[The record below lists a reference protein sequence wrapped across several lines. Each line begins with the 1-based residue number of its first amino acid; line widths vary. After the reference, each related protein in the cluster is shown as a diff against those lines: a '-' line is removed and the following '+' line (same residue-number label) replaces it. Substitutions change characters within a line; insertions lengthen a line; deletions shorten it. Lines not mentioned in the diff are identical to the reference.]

1 MLPSRAMNGSP
12 HRSALG
18 VLRPRRVSRRSL
30 PVNFRQDD
38 LPLFGHELEREFPP
52 AELIEMSGVRV
63 SPDGFLFKGFKI
75 LPESFAFP
83 FLYDRWKT
91 RSVLK
96 FFVRNYLLRRAR
108 RLEGRAAWI
117 TDDWG
122 GGYFHWLADSL
133 TRLYTIREEARALT
147 LLLPHMHSSL
157 GFVRPSLAPFGV
169 RDVRFIA
176 ADETLLCERLVVPM
190 HTAPSGHYDEEILG
204 GVRRLLLDA
213 YGARVGSGDGERLYI
228 SRGRALKRR
237 IANEEEVVAV
247 LKGFG
252 FRVVYAEDHTF
263 EEQVEMASRAR
274 FFVSNHGAGLTNM
287 LFVREGGR
295 VLELRHQA
303 DKTNNCYFTM
313 ASALGLEYFYQTCPS
328 DDPAEDPH
336 TAHLRVDA
344 DALAANLRLMLG
356 G

>member
-1 MLPSRAMNGSP
+1 MS
-12 HRSALG
+12 
-18 VLRPRRVSRRSL
+18 
-30 PVNFRQDD
+30 
-38 LPLFGHELEREFPP
+38 LFGHELEREIPA
-52 AELIEMSGVRV
+52 AELLEMRGVRV
-63 SPDGFLFKGFKI
+63 SPDGLLFKGLKI

-96 FFVRNYLLRRAR
+96 FFVTNYLLRRASR
-108 RLEGRAAWI
+108 IEGRAAWI

-133 TRLYTIREEARALT
+133 TRLYTIREEARQLT
-147 LLLPHMHSSL
+147 LLLPHMHASL

-169 RDVRFIA
+169 RDVRFVG
-176 ADETLLCERLVVPM
+176 ADETLRCERLVVPM
-190 HTAPSGHYDEEILG
+190 HTAPSGHYDDEILG
-204 GVRRLLLDA
+204 GVRRLLLEA
-213 YGARVGSGDGERLYI
+213 YGAPFSTNEGARLYI

-237 IANEEEVVAV
+237 IANEDEVVAV
-247 LKGFG
+247 VKGFG

-274 FFVSNHGAGLTNM
+274 VFVSNHGAGLTNM

-295 VLELRHQA
+295 VLELRHQT
-303 DKTNNCYFTM
+303 DKVNNCYFTM
-313 ASALGLEYFYQTCPS
+313 ASALDLEYFYQTCPS
-328 DDPAEDPH
+328 DDPSEDPH
-336 TAHLRVDA
+336 TAHLRVDP
-344 DALAANLRLMLG
+344 DALADNIRLMLG

>member
-1 MLPSRAMNGSP
+1 MNGNSHP
-12 HRSALG
+12 SAVG
-18 VLRPRRVSRRSL
+18 VLRPRRVARRRL
-30 PVNFRQDD
+30 PVNLRQDD
-38 LPLFGHELEREFPP
+38 SSLFDHELERELPP
-52 AELIEMSGVRV
+52 AELLEMRGVRV
-63 SPDGFLFKGFKI
+63 SPDGFLYKGLKI

-83 FLYDRWKT
+83 FNYDRWKA
-91 RSVLK
+91 RSVVK
-96 FFVRNYLLRRAR
+96 FIVTNYLLRRR
-108 RLEGRAAWI
+108 RNVEGRALWI

-133 TRLYTIREEARALT
+133 TRLYTIREEARSMT
-147 LLLPHMHSSL
+147 LLLPHLHTSL
-157 GFVRPSLAPFGV
+157 GFVMPSLAPFGV

-176 ADETLLCERLVVPM
+176 PDETLACERLVVPM

-204 GVRRLLLDA
+204 GVRRLLLEA
-213 YGARVGSGDGERLYI
+213 YGSRDGKDEGERLYI

-237 IANEEEVVAV
+237 IANEEEVVRV
-247 LKGFG
+247 VRGFG

-295 VLELRHQA
+295 VLELRHQT
-303 DKTNNCYFTM
+303 DRVNNCYFTM

-328 DDPAEDPH
+328 DDPTQDPH
-336 TAHLRVDA
+336 YAHLRVDP
-344 DALAANLRLMLG
+344 DALADNIRLMLG

>member
-1 MLPSRAMNGSP
+1 MGRKPDVNTGSHPSSV
-12 HRSALG
+12 G
-18 VLRPRRVSRRSL
+18 VLRPRRVARRSL

-38 LPLFGHELEREFPP
+38 RALFDHELERELPQ
-52 AELIEMSGVRV
+52 AELLELRGVRV
-63 SPDGFLFKGFKI
+63 SADGLLYRGLKI

-83 FLYDRWKT
+83 FLYERWKT

-96 FFVRNYLLRRAR
+96 FFATNYLTRRAR
-108 RLEGRAAWI
+108 KVTGRAAWI

-133 TRLYTIREEARALT
+133 TRLYTIREEARELT
-147 LLLPHMHSSL
+147 LLLPGSHSSL

-169 RDVRFIA
+169 RDVRFVKP
-176 ADETLLCERLVVPM
+176 DETLVCERLVVPM
-190 HTAPSGHYDEEILG
+190 HTAPSGHYDEEVLG
-204 GVRRLLLDA
+204 GVRRLLLEA
-213 YGARVGSGDGERLYI
+213 YGAPPGEGERLYI
-228 SRGRALKRR
+228 SRGRAPKRR
-237 IANEEEVVAV
+237 IANEEEVFAV
-247 LKGFG
+247 LRAFG

-274 FFVSNHGAGLTNM
+274 LFVSNHGAGLTNM

-295 VLELRHQA
+295 VLELRRQA
-303 DKTNNCYFTM
+303 DSVNNCYFTM
-313 ASALGLEYFYQTCPS
+313 ASALGLEYFYQTCAS
-328 DDPAEDPH
+328 DDPSEDPH

-344 DALAANLRLMLG
+344 ALLADNIRLMLG

>member
-1 MLPSRAMNGSP
+1 MNTGSHPSSV
-12 HRSALG
+12 G
-18 VLRPRRVSRRSL
+18 VLLPRRVARRSL

-38 LPLFGHELEREFPP
+38 RALFGDELERELPP
-52 AELIEMSGVRV
+52 TELLELRGVRV
-63 SPDGFLFKGFKI
+63 SSDGFLHKGLKI
-75 LPESFAFP
+75 LPETFAFP
-83 FLYDRWKT
+83 FLYDRWKA

-96 FFVRNYLLRRAR
+96 FFVTNYLLRRR
-108 RLEGRAAWI
+108 RKVEGRALWI
-117 TDDWG
+117 TDEWG

-133 TRLYTIREEARALT
+133 TRLYTVREEARGMT
-147 LLLPHMHSSL
+147 LLLPHLQASL
-157 GFVRPSLAPFGV
+157 GFVMPSLAPFGV
-169 RDVRFIA
+169 KEVRFVA
-176 ADETLLCERLVVPM
+176 PDETLVCERLVVPM

-204 GVRRLLLDA
+204 GVRRLLLEA
-213 YGARVGSGDGERLYI
+213 YGARDGEGERLYI

-237 IANEEEVVAV
+237 IANEDEVVAV
-247 LKGFG
+247 VRGFG

-295 VLELRHQA
+295 VLELRHQT
-303 DKTNNCYFTM
+303 DKVNNCYFTM

-328 DDPAEDPH
+328 DDPAQDPH
-336 TAHLRVDA
+336 YAHLRVDP
-344 DALAANLRLMLG
+344 DALAENLRLMLG

>member
-1 MLPSRAMNGSP
+1 MDGSP
-12 HRSALG
+12 HRSAVG
-18 VLRPRRVSRRSL
+18 VLRPRRVARRSL

-38 LPLFGHELEREFPP
+38 MPLFGHELERVIPA
-52 AELIEMSGVRV
+52 AELLELRGVRV
-63 SPDGFLFKGFKI
+63 SSDGLLFKGLKI

-83 FLYDRWKT
+83 TNFKRWKT

-96 FFVRNYLLRRAR
+96 FFAENYLLRRAR
-108 RLEGRAAWI
+108 RIEGRAAWI

-133 TRLYTIREEARALT
+133 TRLYTIREEARTLT
-147 LLLPHMHSSL
+147 LLLPHMHASL

-169 RDVRFIA
+169 GDVRFVGA
-176 ADETLLCERLVVPM
+176 NETLLCERLVVPM

-204 GVRRLLLDA
+204 GVRRLLLEA
-213 YGARVGSGDGERLYI
+213 YGAPFSTNEGGRLYI

-237 IANEEEVVAV
+237 IANEDEVVSV

-263 EEQVEMASRAR
+263 EEQVEMASHAR

-295 VLELRHQA
+295 VLELRHQT
-303 DKTNNCYFTM
+303 DTINNCYFTM

-328 DDPAEDPH
+328 DDPSEDPH
-336 TAHLRVDA
+336 TAHLRVDT

>member
-1 MLPSRAMNGSP
+1 MNTGSHPSSV
-12 HRSALG
+12 G
-18 VLRPRRVSRRSL
+18 VLRPRRVTRRSL

-38 LPLFGHELEREFPP
+38 LPLFGHELEREIPQ
-52 AELIEMSGVRV
+52 AELLELRGVRV
-63 SPDGFLFKGFKI
+63 SADGILYKGLKI
-75 LPESFAFP
+75 LRESFAFP

-96 FFVRNYLLRRAR
+96 FFVTNHLMRRTK
-108 RLEGRAAWI
+108 RLEGRAEWN

-133 TRLYTIREEARALT
+133 TRLYTIREQARDLT
-147 LLLPHMHSSL
+147 LLLPSPHASL
-157 GFVRPSLAPFGV
+157 GFVRPSLAPFGL
-169 RDVRFIA
+169 RDVRFVKP
-176 ADETLLCERLVVPM
+176 DETLLCERLVVPM

-204 GVRRLLLDA
+204 GVRGLLLDA
-213 YGARVGSGDGERLYI
+213 YGARVGGGERLYI

-237 IANEEEVVAV
+237 IANEEEVFAV
-247 LKGFG
+247 LRGFG

-274 FFVSNHGAGLTNM
+274 FFISNHGAGLTNM

-295 VLELRHQA
+295 VLELRHQT
-303 DKTNNCYFTM
+303 DNVNNCYFTM

-328 DDPAEDPH
+328 DDPTEDPH

-344 DALAANLRLMLG
+344 DLLAENIRLMLG

>member
-1 MLPSRAMNGSP
+1 MN
-12 HRSALG
+12 
-18 VLRPRRVSRRSL
+18 LRR
-30 PVNFRQDD
+30 DD
-38 LPLFGHELEREFPP
+38 LPLFGHELEREIPP
-52 AELIEMSGVRV
+52 AELLEMRGVHV
-63 SPDGFLFKGFKI
+63 SSDGLLYKGLKI

-83 FLYDRWKT
+83 FLYDQWKA

-96 FFVRNYLLRRAR
+96 FFVTNYLLRSKRKV
-108 RLEGRAAWI
+108 EGRAAWI

-133 TRLYTIREEARALT
+133 TRLYAIREEARSMT
-147 LLLPHMHSSL
+147 LLLPHLHASL
-157 GFVRPSLAPFGV
+157 GFVMPSLAPFGV
-169 RDVRFIA
+169 SDVRFIA
-176 ADETLLCERLVVPM
+176 PDETLACERLVVPM

-213 YGARVGSGDGERLYI
+213 YGARDGGGVGERLYI

-237 IANEEEVVAV
+237 IANEDEVVAV
-247 LKGFG
+247 LRGFG

-295 VLELRHQA
+295 VLELRHQT
-303 DKTNNCYFTM
+303 DNVNNCYFTM

-328 DDPAEDPH
+328 DDPTQDPH
-336 TAHLRVDA
+336 YAHLRA
-344 DALAANLRLMLG
+344 DPGALAENLRLMLG